1 MPAQGG
7 NLETRAVSFE
17 RHEMTTTL
25 PTALPTTLG
34 SRFRWRVVDIVVA
47 SVIGVASGLVFVA
60 WNVASNPITDPLAA
74 LLPGLQAVGGG
85 FWLFAGV
92 LTAIVVRKP
101 GAALY
106 GELVAATVSAL
117 IGNQWGPLTLVS
129 GAVQGLGAEL
139 VFAIF
144 LYANWRFGVAILAGV
159 GAGIGMAVTD
169 LTLWYPG
176 SDTPFI
182 VIYTISAMVGGALIA
197 GLLSWLAMRGLARTG
212 ALNRFAAGREIAKR
226 V

>member
-1 MPAQGG
+1 
-7 NLETRAVSFE
+7 
-17 RHEMTTTL
+17 MTTTL
-25 PTALPTTLG
+25 STPPVTATG

-60 WNVASNPITDPLAA
+60 WNVASNPVTDPLKA
-74 LLPGLQAVGGG
+74 LLPGLQAIGGG

-92 LTAIVVRKP
+92 LTAIVVRRP

-139 VFAIF
+139 VFAAF
-144 LYANWRFGVAILAGV
+144 LYANWRLGVVILAGV
-159 GAGIGMAVTD
+159 GAGVGMAVTD
-169 LTLWYPG
+169 LRRRRENRE
-176 SDTPFI
+176 
-182 VIYTISAMVGGALIA
+182 A
-197 GLLSWLAMRGLARTG
+197 G
-212 ALNRFAAGREIAKR
+212 
-226 V
+226 